1 MLSPVNP
8 PSHHDDPATVRRARA
23 GLTLFFLYVVL
34 YAGFIGL
41 VLVRPEWLSWRPFGG
56 VNLAIAYGLGLIA
69 AALALAAI
77 YMAAC
82 RWADRRSSR

>member
-8 PSHHDDPATVRRARA
+8 SPHDESAAARRARA
-23 GLTLFFLYVVL
+23 GLVLFFLYVLL
-34 YAGFIGL
+34 YAGFMGI

-69 AALALAAI
+69 AALVLAAI

-82 RWADRRSSR
+82 RWADRRS